1 MSDEEFQQ
9 DVDDIS
15 DQLTQVLHQQF
26 NFRVETNS
34 TDIRLQKLAMMCN
47 FLLES
52 ASQQKELF
60 EQQQQHNLEAAQ
72 QRLLRFERVLKG
84 ASVALFEIDLQRHY
98 IQISGDPQIT
108 DKLKIY
114 NNSLFHIDEWISQI
128 HPHDRQRVRHL
139 IDEQLTGETPYLDF
153 EYRMLSHDGGYRY
166 IQAHGIGDAPQGT
179 PPNIVAGVL
188 IDQSQIHYFNHP
200 SMLPNREYFRDIFSG
215 QQVATQPTHCIVICF
230 SNIYSILEQLTEDQ
244 INQFYQQLNHY
255 LQSQKL
261 ANEQLFALG
270 HGQYLMMA
278 TQPHLTELEQRCQQ
292 LQQSLQQCIT
302 LNEQPIWL
310 KYHIAGIDVT
320 AQRLHHADEVIS
332 AAQLVL
338 RSLSRKNQYSYAL
351 YDHAFQQDAKHRQAI
366 EQLLRMAIKRD
377 QVTLFLQPVVSLI
390 KQAIVGYEA
399 LVRIQHPTLGIISPE
414 QFIPVAEETGLIE
427 PLSQIIFD
435 QAIALF
441 NHPTLVALHPNKDHA
456 IAINLSPTLLSQHQ
470 LPEQLSAQLKQ
481 AEIAPHRL
489 KIEVTEST
497 VMENTQSATELL
509 KRFRDKQMD
518 VALDDFG
525 TGYSALA
532 YLTKLPFSRLKLDR
546 QIVADV
552 TTSPSQAAIVEM
564 VMMFAKKLGLATVVE
579 GIETTEQL
587 EFIRALGG
595 ELAQGFL
602 FSRPCPVTEMTK
614 AHEHIAHLW

>member
-1 MSDEEFQQ
+1 MSDEFQQ

-60 EQQQQHNLEAAQ
+60 EQQQQHHLEVAQ
-72 QRLLRFERVLKG
+72 QRMLRFERVLRG
-84 ASVALFEIDLQRHY
+84 ASVALFELDLKRHY
-98 IQISGDPQIT
+98 IQISGDPRIT

-114 NNSLFHIDEWISQI
+114 NNSLFRIDEWISQI
-128 HPHDRQRVRHL
+128 HPHDRQRIRRL
-139 IDEQLTGETPYLDF
+139 MDEQLTGQTPYLDF
-153 EYRMLSHDGGYRY
+153 EYRMQSRDGEYRY

-200 SMLPNREYFRDIFSG
+200 SMLPNREYFRDIFPE
-215 QQVATQPTHCIVICF
+215 QQVITQPIYCIVICF
-230 SNIYSILEQLTEDQ
+230 SNIYSILEQLTEEQ
-244 INQFYQQLNHY
+244 IDQFYQQLNCY
-255 LQSQKL
+255 LKSQQL
-261 ANEQLFALG
+261 ANERLFALG
-270 HGQYLMMA
+270 HGQYLVMA
-278 TQPHLTELEQRCQQ
+278 TQPHIAELEQRCQQ
-292 LQQSLQQCIT
+292 LQQSIT
-302 LNEQPIWL
+302 VNKQSIWL

-320 AQRLHHADEVIS
+320 TQRIHHADEVIS
-332 AAQLVL
+332 AAQWVL
-338 RSLSRKNQYSYAL
+338 RSLSRKNQYGYAL
-351 YDHAFQQDAKHRQAI
+351 YNQAFKQDIQHRQAI

-377 QVTLFLQPVVSLI
+377 QVTLFLQPIVSLI
-390 KQAIVGYEA
+390 KQEIMGYEA

-414 QFIPVAEETGLIE
+414 QFIPIAEETGLIE

-441 NHPTLVALHPNKDHA
+441 NHPTLVALHPNQEHA
-456 IAINLSPTLLSQHQ
+456 IAINLSPTLLGQHQ

-481 AEIAPHRL
+481 AGIAPHRL

-564 VMMFAKKLGLATVVE
+564 VMMLAKKLGLTTVIE

-602 FSRPCPVTEMTK
+602 FSRPCPVTEMAK
-614 AHEHIAHLW
+614 AHAHIADLWQK